1 MVLLY
6 LYVLMKYKIE
16 IFISMFEERN
26 LLGGII
32 KRNLTELRTIN
43 DYYYSQKIISL
54 IRRKGIF
61 CGCYSEGTFTETL
74 IN

>member
-1 MVLLY
+1 
-6 LYVLMKYKIE
+6 
-16 IFISMFEERN
+16 MFEEGN